1 MYKRKG
7 NYSCASQNYKEFM
20 FLIENRKLSFAY
32 QPAGAAQDT
41 IHMAQAQPE
50 LGSVAVQGY
59 HHLHVT

>member
-1 MYKRKG
+1 
-7 NYSCASQNYKEFM
+7 M
-20 FLIENRKLSFAY
+20 FLIENGKLSFAY